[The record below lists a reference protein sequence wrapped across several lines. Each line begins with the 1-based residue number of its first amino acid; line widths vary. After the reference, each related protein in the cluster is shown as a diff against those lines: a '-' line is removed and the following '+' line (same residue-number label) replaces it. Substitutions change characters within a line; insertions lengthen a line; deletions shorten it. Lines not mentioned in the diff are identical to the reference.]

1 MGIDFAA
8 ISKSMEEDH
17 KRKEKESKKFASMI
31 SGGPVIIDGYLYTYI
46 GDGWVSKIDDNTNKV
61 VDHIK
66 KADFMKLAKLTAK
79 KSENVDNSDMRNITS
94 IRQYAKRVD
103 DILSKPRNWM
113 QQIQKH
119 IKAMETMDEDVDEF
133 VREEME
139 YNFNEALDNFN
150 SLYDKMEQVAR
161 IAKELVGRP
170 TPKNERTLK
179 AIEEKVD
186 QKMEEMTAEP
196 VRTEVKGPKKKR
208 LAQWHR

>member
-1 MGIDFAA
+1 
-8 ISKSMEEDH
+8 
-17 KRKEKESKKFASMI
+17 MI